1 MLPKLIGNTTRTM
14 RPDLV
19 ERARRMALKMSPQDI
34 SQVQQ
39 GMADRADSVPTLK
52 LINVPTQ
59 MVTKEKKTLWPR
71 SPTPKR
77 SRDPHLGLQP
87 RHDSEGGTMPLTRR
101 SPKKS
106 ACCCDNLSMPI
117 AKPTL
122 VVAKFQDKL
131 PTYSALCR
139 PSLMTPVN
147 AVTINVS
154 HHVTLRA
161 SSSLRCS

>member
-1 MLPKLIGNTTRTM
+1 
-14 RPDLV
+14 
-19 ERARRMALKMSPQDI
+19 MALKMSPQDI

-59 MVTKEKKTLWPR
+59 IIAGEEERPATLADAETMKTHISGSSLAII
-71 SPTPKR
+71 PKA
-77 SRDPHLGLQP
+77 
-87 RHDSEGGTMPLTRR
+87 ETMPLTK

-131 PTYSALCR
+131 PTYSR
-139 PSLMTPVN
+139 S
-147 AVTINVS
+147 AVQ
-154 HHVTLRA
+154 A
-161 SSSLRCS
+161 